1 MKRNRET
8 PILCNAVA
16 RLERSRGEAQAVKKP
31 GKRLHLWPITL
42 GLLMAVTVGLS
53 AMTQAAVYYVDPAGG
68 NDSAGGSASNPWRTI
83 NKAKSTV
90 NAGDIVNLMPGNYG
104 TVTFTSSDRRGTSNN
119 YITYRNNPD
128 SSPYSA
134 RFSRIFFSGNTNFYI
149 AVEGFDVENTGSDDA
164 CIKVEYGSYVDIID
178 CKVHGKAGGSGPS
191 YANIFIRAADNIL
204 IEGCE
209 VYYTGGSAHAIQLES
224 CDTITVRKCHV
235 HDTISSGIRTGG
247 GQNYVIEYNVIHD
260 QRADWNPSVH
270 GSGISIHSHNTVI
283 RGNIVYNYG
292 NTRPIRFY
300 QDWAGPDG
308 YRNMLVE
315 NNLVYRTSDFT
326 GTQWWPEFIDVGPNC
341 VIRNN
346 TFVDDVTITF
356 ASNADGSGLAIY
368 NNIVTGRFQLEDHG
382 NWQRVSEGGNIFGR
396 LGASGCG
403 WVCFYDE
410 FSPTSN
416 SIVGADFG
424 VGTFFNSASAHYP
437 YSGEYPYQLSR
448 GSIAIDFDDD
458 NMSPET
464 DLLQKPRVGRADAGC
479 FEYGAS
485 ATNRPPTADA
495 GVDQT
500 VVDTDNNGS
509 ELVALDGAASTDTDG
524 QIVSYLWTRDSA
536 EIAVGVDPTVELSL
550 GQHAITLTVTDNEGR
565 TDTDTVIVTV
575 QQTDDGAPSVLSVTS
590 TVNSVTVTF
599 NEAVEPSSA
608 EDINNYHIDNDISII
623 SARVDG
629 AGDRVVLT
637 TSSQIAPAYTLTC
650 GSISDLS
657 GNLMASTTVPY
668 YNSALKAFWKF
679 NEQSGSVVADSSENG
694 NTGALVN
701 GPQWTEY
708 GALMFDG
715 VDDYVNCGADSSLNL
730 TGGLTIS
737 ACVNPA
743 GFGQNGWGRI
753 VDKGNGSTGF
763 SLFVEES
770 NWSLVYVIYGG
781 SLVRSDPNVISLDKW
796 QHVAVVYD
804 NAKHTVDFYV
814 DGQPAGSSTYTT
826 PALDSSNSRLN
837 VGIRGH
843 DLNRAFDGMISAVR
857 LYNSP
862 LGADDILALFGED
875 YPFTLYPVGDKEV
888 DENANLNF
896 TIKTIVPDVDVAIN
910 EHNLPG
916 QPTLANKVFNWTPTY
931 DDAGEYETTFVAG
944 YGLIEDFETITIT
957 VNNVNR
963 QPVLSPIG
971 NKTVDAGCALTF
983 NLDAND
989 PDGEAVIYSAQNL
1002 PKGSKLIG
1010 NTFSWTPANAQAGDH
1025 KVTFAASDGQ
1035 SQASETITITV
1046 TEITQKSDSLVGRW
1060 RFDELN
1066 GDIANDYSSMNNAG
1080 KLVNGPVW
1088 ATGKLGGALR
1098 FNGQNSHVDCGVD
1111 PSLNLTGSLTI
1122 TAWINPADFGQ
1133 NGWGRIVDK
1142 GDASAGFS
1150 FFINERYNRIS
1161 YVIYGGRVVSSDSN
1175 VIEAGKWRH
1184 VAVVYD
1190 EAADTV
1196 AFYVDGREA
1205 GTVGYTTPPVAALD
1219 QKLVIGIRASDGQR
1233 AFDGLIDE
1241 VCIYNDALTAQ
1252 EIQQDYAA
1260 VERPVETIIDN
1271 GDPAT
1276 SSTGEWAI
1284 SGGANPYGLDSF
1296 WSRDGSTY
1304 TWTFTPETTG
1314 SYTLSMRWS
1323 QWPSRSVSV
1332 PVVINHEGGADN
1344 VVINQ
1349 LENAGQWNVI
1359 GRYFFS
1365 ANTSYAVTITSQ
1377 PAPTS
1382 TCADAIRFTP

>member
-1 MKRNRET
+1 MEMKRNCET

-42 GLLMAVTVGLS
+42 CLLMAVTVALS

-68 NDSAGGSASNPWRTI
+68 NDSAGGSESNPWQTI

-104 TVTFTSSDRRGTSNN
+104 TVTFTSNDRRGTSNN
-119 YITYRNNPD
+119 YITYRNNPG
-128 SSPYSA
+128 STPYSA
-134 RFSRIFFSGNTNFYI
+134 RFSRIFFSGNTDFYI

-178 CKVHGKAGGSGPS
+178 CKVHGRQGGSGPS
-191 YANIFIRAADNIL
+191 YANIFSRAADHIL

-209 VYYTGGSAHAIQLES
+209 IYYTGGSAHAIQLES
-224 CDTITVRKCHV
+224 CDSIVVRGCHV

-341 VIRNN
+341 IIRNN

-416 SIVGADFG
+416 SIVEEGFAG
-424 VGTFFNSASAHYP
+424 RNFFNSTAAHYP

-458 NMSPET
+458 NMAPET

-485 ATNRPPTADA
+485 AGNRPPTADA

-500 VVDTDNNGS
+500 VVDTDNSGS
-509 ELVALDGAASTDTDG
+509 ELVVLDGAASTDADG

-550 GQHAITLTVTDNEGR
+550 GQHAITLTVTDNEDM

-623 SARVDG
+623 SASVT
-629 AGDRVVLT
+629 GDRVVLT

-657 GNLMASTTVPY
+657 GNVMASTTVPY

-708 GALMFDG
+708 GFLMFDG
-715 VDDYVNCGADSSLNL
+715 IDDYVNCEADSSLNL
-730 TGGLTIS
+730 TGSLTIS
-737 ACVNPA
+737 ACVNPV

-753 VDKGNGSTGF
+753 VDKGNGSTGL

-770 NWSLVYVIYGG
+770 SRSLVYVIYGG
-781 SLVRSDPNVISLDKW
+781 LLVRSDPNVISLDKW

-804 NAKHTVDFYV
+804 DAKHTVDFYV
-814 DGQPAGSSTYTT
+814 DAQPAGSSSYTT

-837 VGIRGH
+837 VGIRGY

-875 YPFTLYPVGDKEV
+875 YPFTLYPIGDKEV

-896 TIKTIVPDVDVAIN
+896 TIKTIVPDVDVAIH

-916 QPTLANKVFNWTPTY
+916 QPTLANKVFNWAPTY

-944 YGLIEDFETITIT
+944 CGLIEDFETITIT

-971 NKTVDAGCALTF
+971 DKTVDAGNALTF

-989 PDGEAVIYSAQNL
+989 PDGEAVTYSAQNL
-1002 PKGSKLIG
+1002 PQGSKLVG
-1010 NTFSWTPANAQAGDH
+1010 NTFSWTPTNAQAGDH
-1025 KVTFAASDGQ
+1025 EVMFIASDGQ
-1035 SQASETITITV
+1035 LQASETVTITV
-1046 TEITQKSDSLVGRW
+1046 TE
-1060 RFDELN
+1060 
-1066 GDIANDYSSMNNAG
+1066 
-1080 KLVNGPVW
+1080 
-1088 ATGKLGGALR
+1088 
-1098 FNGQNSHVDCGVD
+1098 
-1111 PSLNLTGSLTI
+1111 
-1122 TAWINPADFGQ
+1122 
-1133 NGWGRIVDK
+1133 
-1142 GDASAGFS
+1142 
-1150 FFINERYNRIS
+1150 
-1161 YVIYGGRVVSSDSN
+1161 
-1175 VIEAGKWRH
+1175 
-1184 VAVVYD
+1184 
-1190 EAADTV
+1190 
-1196 AFYVDGREA
+1196 
-1205 GTVGYTTPPVAALD
+1205 
-1219 QKLVIGIRASDGQR
+1219 
-1233 AFDGLIDE
+1233 
-1241 VCIYNDALTAQ
+1241 
-1252 EIQQDYAA
+1252 
-1260 VERPVETIIDN
+1260 PVETIIDN

-1276 SSTGEWAI
+1276 SFTGEWAI
-1284 SGGANPYGLDSF
+1284 SGGANPHGSDSV

-1323 QWPSRSVSV
+1323 EWSSRSDSVPVVINHQGGADNAVINQLENAGEWNDIGRYVFNANTSYDVTITSQSAPTSTCADAIRFTLVETIIDNDDPATYLIDNGDPATSSTGEWAISGGANPYGPDSVWSRNGSTYTWTFTPETTGSYALSMRWSEWSSRSASV

-1349 LENAGQWNVI
+1349 LENAGQWNAI
-1359 GRYFFS
+1359 GRYVFS

-1377 PAPTS
+1377 SAPTS

>member
-1 MKRNRET
+1 M
-8 PILCNAVA
+8 LCNAVA
-16 RLERSRGEAQAVKKP
+16 RLERSRCEAQAVNKP
-31 GKRLHLWPITL
+31 GKRLHLRPITL
-42 GLLMAVTVGLS
+42 CLLTAVTLALS
-53 AMTQAAVYYVDPAGG
+53 AVTQAAVYYVDPAGG

-83 NKAKSTV
+83 NKAKSSV
-90 NAGDIVNLMPGNYG
+90 SPGDIVNLMPGNYG
-104 TVTFTSSDRRGTSNN
+104 TVTFTSNDRRGTSNN
-119 YITYRNNPD
+119 YITYRNDPG

-134 RFSRIFFSGNTNFYI
+134 RFTRIFFSGNTDFYI

-164 CIKVEYGSYVDIID
+164 CIKVENGSYVDIID
-178 CKVHGKAGGSGPS
+178 CKAHGRQGGAGPS
-191 YANIFIRAADNIL
+191 YANIFTRGADHVL

-209 VYYTGGSAHAIQLES
+209 IYYSGHYAVQMES
-224 CDTITVRKCHV
+224 SDSITVRKCHV
-235 HDTISSGIRTGG
+235 HDIISSGLRTGG

-260 QRADWNPSVH
+260 QRVEWDPSVH
-270 GSGISIHSHNTVI
+270 GSGISIHSHDTVI
-283 RGNIVYNYG
+283 RGNIIYNFG

-300 QDWAGPDG
+300 QDWAGPGG
-308 YRNMLVE
+308 YRDMLVE
-315 NNLVYRTSDFT
+315 NNLVYKTSDFT
-326 GTQWWPEFIDVGPNC
+326 GTQWWTEFIDVGPNC

-346 TFVDDVTITF
+346 TFIDDVTITF

-382 NWQRVSEGGNIFGR
+382 NWQRVSEGGNIFGQ
-396 LGASGCG
+396 LAASGCG

-416 SIVGADFG
+416 SIVGANFG

-437 YSGEYPYQLSR
+437 YSGEYPYQLTQ

-458 NMSPET
+458 NMAPET
-464 DLLQKPRVGRADAGC
+464 DLLEKPRAGRADAGC

-485 ATNRPPTADA
+485 ASNRRPTADA
-495 GVDQT
+495 GADQT
-500 VVDTDNNGS
+500 IVDADNNGS
-509 ELVALDGAASTDTDG
+509 ELVVLDGAASNDADG
-524 QIVSYLWTRDSA
+524 QIVSYLWTLDSA
-536 EIAVGVDPTVELSL
+536 EIAVGADPTVELSP
-550 GQHAITLTVTDNEGR
+550 GRHTITLTVTDNEGM

-575 QQTDDGAPSVLSVTS
+575 RQIDDGAPSVLSVTS

-608 EDINNYHIDNDISII
+608 EDINNYHIDNDISIT
-623 SARVDG
+623 SADVV
-629 AGDRVVLT
+629 GDRVVLT
-637 TSSQIAPAYTLTC
+637 TSSHIAPAYTLTC
-650 GSISDLS
+650 GNISDLS
-657 GNLMASTTVPY
+657 GNVMASTTTPY

-708 GALMFDG
+708 GVLMFDG
-715 VDDYVNCGADSSLNL
+715 VDDYVNFGTDSSLNL

-763 SLFVEES
+763 SLYVNES
-770 NWSLVYVIYGG
+770 TRSLSYVIYGG
-781 SLVRSDPNVISLDKW
+781 STVRSDPDVISLDKW

-804 NAKHTVDFYV
+804 DAKHTVDFYV

-826 PALDSSNSRLN
+826 PAMDSSGSQLN

-862 LGADDILALFGED
+862 LGADDIQTLFGED

-888 DENANLNF
+888 DENENLTF
-896 TIKTIVPDVDVAIN
+896 TIMTTVPDVDVAIH

-916 QPTLANKVFNWTPTY
+916 QPTLANNVFNWTPTS

-963 QPVLSPIG
+963 QPVLSTIG
-971 NKTVDAGCALTF
+971 DKTVEAGHALTV

-989 PDGEAVIYSAQNL
+989 PDGDAVTYSAQNL
-1002 PKGSKLIG
+1002 PQGSTLVG
-1010 NTFSWTPANAQAGDH
+1010 NTFSWTPANAQAGNH
-1025 KVTFAASDGQ
+1025 EVTFTASDGQ
-1035 SQASETITITV
+1035 LQASETVTITV
-1046 TEITQKSDSLVGRW
+1046 TETV
-1060 RFDELN
+1060 
-1066 GDIANDYSSMNNAG
+1066 
-1080 KLVNGPVW
+1080 
-1088 ATGKLGGALR
+1088 
-1098 FNGQNSHVDCGVD
+1098 
-1111 PSLNLTGSLTI
+1111 
-1122 TAWINPADFGQ
+1122 
-1133 NGWGRIVDK
+1133 
-1142 GDASAGFS
+1142 
-1150 FFINERYNRIS
+1150 
-1161 YVIYGGRVVSSDSN
+1161 
-1175 VIEAGKWRH
+1175 EA
-1184 VAVVYD
+1184 
-1190 EAADTV
+1190 
-1196 AFYVDGREA
+1196 
-1205 GTVGYTTPPVAALD
+1205 
-1219 QKLVIGIRASDGQR
+1219 
-1233 AFDGLIDE
+1233 
-1241 VCIYNDALTAQ
+1241 
-1252 EIQQDYAA
+1252 
-1260 VERPVETIIDN
+1260 VETIIDN

-1276 SSTGEWAI
+1276 SSTGRWAI
-1284 SGGANPYGLDSF
+1284 SGGSDPYGPDSF

-1304 TWTFTPETTG
+1304 TWTFTPRTTG

-1323 QWPSRSVSV
+1323 RWSSRSAWV
-1332 PVVINHEGGADN
+1332 PVVINHEGGVDN

-1349 LENAGQWNVI
+1349 RRNTGQWNTI
-1359 GRYFFS
+1359 GRYVFN

-1382 TCADAIRFTP
+1382 TCADAVRFTP